1 LSLAPRKTNT
11 PWPDHR
17 VDALRQ
23 GVALEE
29 IDSSKLAVNDP
40 AYPVI
45 ITLRAEK
52 L

>member
-1 LSLAPRKTNT
+1 MNVFSAT
-11 PWPDHR
+11 
-17 VDALRQ
+17 AFIQ